1 MMIFILPL
9 LGLLVWYNLYNV
21 NTLNKRI
28 AETNRNTLELFS
40 ISCERDLR
48 DIESYMANFLANDTD
63 SIQMS
68 YPLSTLQSHVLSDQ
82 ILLKYRTMMGTK
94 NSMAAFFFHSEN
106 NGVTRETYN
115 HSYSYETK
123 AAMESFVFCQENT
136 HRCLGLDV
144 THPLVHFFAAT
155 AITSQKNKKSAGA
168 TA

>member
-9 LGLLVWYNLYNV
+9 LGLLIWYNLYNV

-40 ISCERDLR
+40 NFLRDGLK

-94 NSMAAFFFHSEN
+94 NSMAAVFFIQR
-106 NGVTRETYN
+106 T
-115 HSYSYETK
+115 
-123 AAMESFVFCQENT
+123 
-136 HRCLGLDV
+136 
-144 THPLVHFFAAT
+144 T
-155 AITSQKNKKSAGA
+155 A
-168 TA
+168 